1 MDPRSQEPRRNPQ
14 EMVTAPLACIRCG
27 GPLQWVALAA
37 PCPRCGT
44 PVQLTLDEPP
54 LSEEHPAA
62 LENLRL
68 GARWVVWTFIAS
80 VAVGLIMVIWSI
92 AVAIAKGDAKS
103 IGQSPLLNF
112 SATVL
117 SLAVSI
123 SQVMGYWRLT
133 TPGIVPSALDRA
145 NSAGASVRTLAL
157 ATLFVGLCAVPLQL
171 LGVVSNDHPLV
182 TVGQIGLSLVSWV
195 LHAVLLWKV
204 MVFARP
210 FVARIPDAR
219 LTNQTRIY
227 AWLLPLLATVGIVVC
242 LGPFVAYVLYAIFL
256 WQFQGTIGRVLVHV
270 QWAPANHFA

>member
-1 MDPRSQEPRRNPQ
+1 
-14 EMVTAPLACIRCG
+14 MVTAPLACIRCG

-62 LENLRL
+62 LDNVRL
-68 GARWVVWTFIAS
+68 GARWVVMTLIAS
-80 VAVGLIMVIWSI
+80 FAVGLLMFIG
-92 AVAIAKGDAKS
+92 AIAIAIANGDAKTIES
-103 IGQSPLLNF
+103 SPLLNVGG
-112 SATVL
+112 TML
-117 SLAVSI
+117 GLAVSI
-123 SQVMGYWRLT
+123 ASIMGYWRLT
-133 TPGIVPSALDRA
+133 SPGIIPSVLDRA
-145 NSAGASVRTLAL
+145 NAAAGTVRTLAIASL
-157 ATLFVGLCAVPLQL
+157 AVSLCAIPLNLLSFISNQNPLVLVGLYG
-171 LGVVSNDHPLV
+171 LG
-182 TVGQIGLSLVSWV
+182 LVSWV

-256 WQFQGTIGRVLVHV
+256 WQFQGTIGRVLVHA
-270 QWAPANHFA
+270 QWAPANHFAR